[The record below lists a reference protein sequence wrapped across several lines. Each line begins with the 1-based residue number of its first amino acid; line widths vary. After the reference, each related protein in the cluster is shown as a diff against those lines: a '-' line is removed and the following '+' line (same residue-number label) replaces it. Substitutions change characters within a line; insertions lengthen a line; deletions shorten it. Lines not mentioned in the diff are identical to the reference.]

1 MTKNWTNDI
10 AIWSHFRQN
19 PRLQDVVTKGLM
31 EQTQLVI
38 DMNKNLTRGQMD
50 ISLEEDEDEEL

>member
-1 MTKNWTNDI
+1 
-10 AIWSHFRQN
+10 
-19 PRLQDVVTKGLM
+19 M

>member
-1 MTKNWTNDI
+1 MTKNWTNDN
-10 AIWSHFRQN
+10 AIWSHCAEPKIARRSN
-19 PRLQDVVTKGLM
+19 KSLM

-50 ISLEEDEDEEL
+50 ISLEEDEDE

>member
-1 MTKNWTNDI
+1 MIMPSGHT
-10 AIWSHFRQN
+10 AQN

-50 ISLEEDEDEEL
+50 ISLEEDEDE

>member
-1 MTKNWTNDI
+1 
-10 AIWSHFRQN
+10 
-19 PRLQDVVTKGLM
+19 M

-50 ISLEEDEDEEL
+50 ISLEEDEDE